1 MIQWIGA
8 ICVVGAC
15 GACGF
20 SMAASYTG
28 LQRCLQQLQ
37 NGLELMQCQMEYQ
50 MTELPELCAILA
62 KKALLRPVDQH
73 NEDPFYAE
81 MEARILEK
89 INRLGI
95 GPQGLGGQT
104 TALAVAINAYP
115 THIAGLPCCV
125 NLGCHVT
132 RHATK
137 VL

>member
-62 KKALLRPVDQH
+62 SACTGPVGKIL
-73 NEDPFYAE
+73 PGPWGRSCGGE
-81 MEARILEK
+81 MCRRR
-89 INRLGI
+89 RLAW
-95 GPQGLGGQT
+95 P
-104 TALAVAINAYP
+104 
-115 THIAGLPCCV
+115 
-125 NLGCHVT
+125 
-132 RHATK
+132 
-137 VL
+137 

>member
-62 KKALLRPVDQH
+62 SACTGPVGEFFGTLGQELRRGDVS
-73 NEDPFYAE
+73 
-81 MEARILEK
+81 EA
-89 INRLGI
+89 
-95 GPQGLGGQT
+95 PGLRG
-104 TALAVAINAYP
+104 
-115 THIAGLPCCV
+115 
-125 NLGCHVT
+125 
-132 RHATK
+132 R
-137 VL
+137 